1 MNNNERVI
9 SDPEVAG
16 WELDP
21 DTGYWMWK
29 GEEGTGG
36 GLWEANGDDIYY
48 SLGNVGVGTND
59 PSTKFDVSFSSDNTS
74 SANHADDN
82 AGIKSTNTGSG
93 RNLLKL
99 MGVGGSGI
107 AWGQNGTD
115 TSFTFTDRN
124 SSDSGPRLTIDSAG
138 DATFSG
144 TVTSSS
150 LKTDCAKFASNQDH
164 AYLVAGTAGWTGAT
178 DNWNT
183 YGFQHRIKTNAN
195 GKPRVTIDTA
205 LGEKFSVDNDGS
217 ATFSGTVSAGEIKV
231 PRSKD
236 GAFSGAFGP
245 SSTDDTA
252 VTLKNAGGSGSSL
265 TLTANNTAEFS
276 GTVDAAGLTIN
287 GKPVFE
293 SISGDLNGNGWGW
306 RHPTAPN
313 KEGVFLTNNGEFFC
327 PSINGRT
334 SLGTTL
340 QKWRDANLSGTVN
353 STRMIQDGSPVIDA
367 KGLINTLST
376 LRNATKDETT
386 LKGMRDA
393 LADAIGGLIENLE
406 HEIATMPAPEPE
418 VSTMEIEA

>member
-1 MNNNERVI
+1 MNTKVVPN
-9 SDPEVAG
+9 PEQKG
-16 WELDP
+16 WEED
-21 DTGYWMWK
+21 
-29 GEEGTGG
+29 GTTPNGTPIYK
-36 GLWEANGDDIYY
+36 WE
-48 SLGNVGVGTND
+48 
-59 PSTKFDVSFSSDNTS
+59 
-74 SANHADDN
+74 
-82 AGIKSTNTGSG
+82 SG
-93 RNLLKL
+93 
-99 MGVGGSGI
+99 GGSGGSSL
-107 AWGQNGTD
+107 WEQNGSDISYNDGNVSTTGTFSASGRVNTAD
-115 TSFTFTDRN
+115 GITVTSKDASHSRFYSTSANGSFIGFD
-124 SSDSGPRLTIDSAG
+124 DSNTTGSWWHQGLGSTGNQLKFKTANQVRLTINNDGTS
-138 DATFSG
+138 TFSG

-150 LKTDCAKFASNQDH
+150 LKTDCAKFANNQDH